1 VATAALPWLRQK
13 QPFGGVNGQNPP
25 LARIRIAGFQ
35 ARSPAWLLTYGDCDN
50 QIVISR
56 RRCNHLGKGDRMAIK
71 PETRAEQ
78 RKVAR
83 RPSQERSRLR
93 YEALLDATDALIR
106 SRGMTNFGIYEIAA
120 EAEVPTAS
128 AYHFFPS
135 TEAAFS
141 ELARRY
147 LAVLAEQTSAPVAAQ
162 VVASGGW
169 QDLVRLRFER
179 AVQFY
184 RSHEVARLLFLSGDV
199 VSSIRRV
206 DVDNTLA
213 TARRLH
219 DFFDRYFVMP
229 AFETIEFKLL
239 ILVSIYDGCWM
250 ASVAKSGDLT
260 ADYCDEAIKAGLLYC
275 ASFLP
280 ETLPRR

>member
-1 VATAALPWLRQK
+1 MAT
-13 QPFGGVNGQNPP
+13 
-25 LARIRIAGFQ
+25 
-35 ARSPAWLLTYGDCDN
+35 
-50 QIVISR
+50 
-56 RRCNHLGKGDRMAIK
+56 K
-71 PETRAEQ
+71 PQTRAEQ

-106 SRGMTNFGIYEIAA
+106 SRGMTSFGIYEIAA
-120 EAEVPTAS
+120 EAGVPTAS

-141 ELARRY
+141 ELAKRY
-147 LAVLAEQTSAPVAAQ
+147 LALLAEQTAAPVPAE
-162 VVASGGW
+162 VVAVSGW
-169 QDLVRLRFER
+169 QDMVRLRFER

-184 RSHEVARLLFLSGDV
+184 RSHDVARLLFLSGDV
-199 VSSIRRV
+199 VSAIRRV

-213 TARRLH
+213 SARRLH

-229 AFETIEFKLL
+229 AFETIEFNLL